1 MIRRRLWLSAFVH
14 LVCVWE
20 VGFNGLWW
28 LVVTQRYGYVVI
40 APFVKQYVVLFYSKR
55 LGSGKRIML
64 LFTQNNEAT
73 PESAMTSLNDGLLL
87 IFF

>member
-1 MIRRRLWLSAFVH
+1 MV
-14 LVCVWE
+14 
-20 VGFNGLWW
+20 VGGY
-28 LVVTQRYGYVVI
+28 TAYGYVVI

-73 PESAMTSLNDGLLL
+73 PESEMTSLNTDCC
-87 IFF
+87 